1 MEQPADRLTI
11 AAVSLRAERDPA
23 RNLERICAI
32 AGAQA
37 RAGAG
42 LIVFPECA
50 VQGYP
55 LGLGAPD
62 LEQYEHHGRFAEPI
76 PGPATAALQAA
87 LAGSPAVAALGLT
100 ELPDESGGEA
110 GRLYNSVALVGAEGV
125 IARYRK
131 IHTGGVEKCLWN
143 RGDRWVVAGSRAGR
157 LGLLICYDLVF
168 PEAARSLALGG
179 AEILVMSTAWARAA
193 DPTFARGYDLLT
205 RARALENQLFL
216 VSANL
221 VDGPAPGFHG
231 HSRIVDPTGQVIAES
246 AGEGVAT
253 ATIALRADLV
263 RFRARSWFG
272 QVFLR
277 DREPSTY
284 AAG

>member
-1 MEQPADRLTI
+1 MEQTTEHLTI
-11 AAVSLRAERDPA
+11 AAVSLRPEPDPA
-23 RNLERICAI
+23 RNLARICAM
-32 AGAQA
+32 AGQQA
-37 RAGAG
+37 REGAG

-55 LGLGAPD
+55 LGLGEPD
-62 LEQYEHHGRFAEPI
+62 LAQYEHHARFAETI
-76 PGPATAALQAA
+76 PGPATAALQAT
-87 LAGSPAVAALGLT
+87 LAGSSAVAAVGLT
-100 ELPDESGGEA
+100 ELPDERAGEA
-110 GRLYNSVALVGAEGV
+110 GRLYNSIALVGAEGV

-143 RGDRWVVAGSRAGR
+143 RGDRWVVADSRAGR

-168 PEAARSLALGG
+168 PEAARSLALAG
-179 AEILVMSTAWARAA
+179 AEILVMSTAWANAA
-193 DPTFARGYDLLT
+193 DETFARGYDLFT

-221 VDGPAPGFHG
+221 VDGPRQGFYG
-231 HSRIVDPTGQVIAES
+231 HSRIVDPAGQVIAEA
-246 AGEGVAT
+246 AGVGVAV
-253 ATIALRADLV
+253 ASIALRRDLV

-277 DREPSTY
+277 DREPSSY